1 MTPGANS
8 RSDGSLQSERTRADI
23 EATRARMGDTLEELG
38 ARLNPGRLK
47 QQAKEKVRD
56 ATIGRVQTMAQTT
69 IDKATGAGRTVT
81 DVVRDNPIPAAMIAA
96 GISWL
101 VWSSRRSGSS
111 SPQFESKGATAS
123 SDRQTGH
130 DYSDS
135 PYAEWSTEGHS
146 ARGTGAT
153 DKVREKAGDA
163 VESVQ
168 DVAYRA
174 KQTTTSAV
182 TNVKETTRSA
192 VTNVADAARQN
203 SDKVADAFQ
212 SNPLPIGL
220 IATALGLAAGFA
232 IPSTQKEAEL
242 VGEKRDE
249 LVDKARDLVSEK
261 KDQARR
267 VAQRVVS
274 EVKSTATQAAREEG
288 LTGGP

>member
-1 MTPGANS
+1 MSPGADP
-8 RSDGSLQSERTRADI
+8 RSDGSFQSERARADI

-38 ARLNPGRLK
+38 ARLNPARLK
-47 QQAKEKVRD
+47 QQAKNKVRD

-111 SPQFESKGATAS
+111 AAQFESDAATGG
-123 SDRQTGH
+123 SDRQTVR

-135 PYAEWSTEGHS
+135 PYAEWSTEGRS
-146 ARGTGAT
+146 TPGTGAT
-153 DKVREKAGDA
+153 EKVREKAGDA

-168 DVAYRA
+168 EVAQRA
-174 KQTTTSAV
+174 
-182 TNVKETTRSA
+182 KETTKGA
-192 VTNVADAARQN
+192 VTNVAEVARQN

-212 SNPLPIGL
+212 SNPLPLGL

-232 IPSTQKEAEL
+232 IPSTQKEGEL
-242 VGEKRDE
+242 VGEKRDA
-249 LVDKARDLVSEK
+249 LVDKARDLVTEK

-274 EVKSTATQAAREEG
+274 EAKSTATQVAREEG

>member
-1 MTPGANS
+1 MSPGADP
-8 RSDGSLQSERTRADI
+8 RSDGSFQSETARADI
-23 EATRARMGDTLEELG
+23 EATRARIGDTLEELG

-47 QQAKEKVRD
+47 QQAKNKVRD

-81 DVVRDNPIPAAMIAA
+81 DAVRENPIPAAMIAA

-111 SPQFESKGATAS
+111 TPQFESKAATGS
-123 SDRQTGH
+123 SDRQTVR

-135 PYAEWSTEGHS
+135 PYAEWSTEARS
-146 ARGTGAT
+146 ASGTGAT

-168 DVAYRA
+168 EVAQHA
-174 KQTTTSAV
+174 
-182 TNVKETTRSA
+182 KETTRGA
-192 VTNVADAARQN
+192 VTNVAEVARQN
-203 SDKVADAFQ
+203 SDKVTDAFQ
-212 SNPLPIGL
+212 SNPLPLGL

-232 IPSTQKEAEL
+232 IPSTQKEGEL
-242 VGEKRDE
+242 VGEKRDA
-249 LVDKARDLVSEK
+249 LVEKARDLVSEK

-274 EVKSTATQAAREEG
+274 EAKSTATQVAREEG

>member
-1 MTPGANS
+1 MSAGADT
-8 RSDGSLQSERTRADI
+8 RGDGSFQSERARADI
-23 EATRARMGDTLEELG
+23 EATRARMADTLEELG

-47 QQAKEKVRD
+47 QQAKDKVRD

-101 VWSSRRSGSS
+101 VWSSRRSASTTTRS
-111 SPQFESKGATAS
+111 ESEGMTAS
-123 SDRQTGH
+123 SNRQIVR

-135 PYAEWSTEGHS
+135 PYADVSAEGRAGAS
-146 ARGTGAT
+146 MGTT

-163 VESVQ
+163 VDSVQ
-168 DVAYRA
+168 EAAQRA
-174 KQTTTSAV
+174 
-182 TNVKETTRSA
+182 KETTRSA

-203 SDKVADAFQ
+203 SDRVADAFQ
-212 SNPLPIGL
+212 ANPLPLGL

-249 LVDKARDLVSEK
+249 LVDKARDLVTEK

-267 VAQRVVS
+267 VAQRVVT
-274 EVKSTATQAAREEG
+274 EAKSAATQAAREEG

>member
-1 MTPGANS
+1 MSAGADT
-8 RSDGSLQSERTRADI
+8 RGDGSFQSERARADI
-23 EATRARMGDTLEELG
+23 EATRARMADTLEELG

-47 QQAKEKVRD
+47 QQAKDKVRD

-69 IDKATGAGRTVT
+69 IDRAAGAGRTVA
-81 DVVRDNPIPAAMIAA
+81 DVVRENPIPSAMIAA

-101 VWSSRRSGSS
+101 VWSSRRSGSTN
-111 SPQFESKGATAS
+111 PQFESKGTTES
-123 SDRQTGH
+123 SNRQIVR

-135 PYAEWSTEGHS
+135 PYADVSAEGRTGVS
-146 ARGTGAT
+146 RGTT
-153 DKVREKAGDA
+153 DKVREKAGEA
-163 VESVQ
+163 VDTVQ
-168 DVAYRA
+168 DAAQRA
-174 KQTTTSAV
+174 
-182 TNVKETTRSA
+182 KETTKSA
-192 VTNVADAARQN
+192 ATNVADVARQK
-203 SDKVADAFQ
+203 SDRVADAFQ
-212 SNPLPIGL
+212 SNPLPLGL

-249 LVDKARDLVSEK
+249 LVDKARDLVTEK

-274 EVKSTATQAAREEG
+274 EAKSTATQAAREEG